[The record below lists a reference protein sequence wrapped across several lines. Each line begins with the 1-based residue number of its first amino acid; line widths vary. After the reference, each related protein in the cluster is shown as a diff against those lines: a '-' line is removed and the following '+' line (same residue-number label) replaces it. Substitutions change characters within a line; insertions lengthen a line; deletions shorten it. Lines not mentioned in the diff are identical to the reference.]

1 MSKITTKTIISD
13 KIEEIEEKTLYNSNF
28 YIKDYQRGYRW
39 EPKQVEDL
47 LEDIYTFSEE
57 DLKLKYCL
65 QPLIVKKIENISNQ
79 QSLSVM
85 ANGNNDNEVNDEN
98 FEKKNWE
105 LIDGQQRLTTIWLI
119 LNICN
124 ETMPRPKPLP
134 YNIFYENVR
143 LIDNEYIT
151 IAKETIGKWFSKFG
165 PVKDDKIYLIQST
178 IRNRVQ
184 FIWYEVDQN
193 ARSNDIFKKINIGKI
208 PLTNAELFKAQL
220 LNRDTLNETK
230 EKTNVEFEKIAMEWD
245 KIEQSLHDNDFWYFI
260 SNDTND
266 EKTRIDF
273 LLELKAKQI
282 QNEEKIETKI
292 QENDNLFSFI
302 TINNFINKK
311 HLENPEKSIFEL
323 QVDIWKEIVQ
333 IHDTLKA
340 FSKNQ
345 ETYHYIG
352 FLVCIKTKS
361 KDTYI
366 EQLISKIKNKKKS
379 EIKTILL
386 NDVYNE
392 LKKIDLNRLDYET
405 DKIKIKKVLLFF
417 NIFTLVESLTDS
429 KFSFKNFKDKKTSW
443 DIEHIHARATDQ
455 EILQLNDIN
464 KRIELL
470 NGIKIEFANLDYK
483 DKIEEIDEYIE
494 QKLNPSNPKITS
506 EQFLKFYCEMTDLCG
521 DFDENGIG
529 NLTLLDSKTN
539 RSYGNNLYPSK
550 RREIIKRDKGEIF
563 IPVCTKNVFLKM
575 YTEKADNMMK
585 WTNQDALDYK
595 KAIQDALDKFKNI
608 VEEANK

>member
-184 FIWYEVDQN
+184 FI
-193 ARSNDIFKKINIGKI
+193 
-208 PLTNAELFKAQL
+208 
-220 LNRDTLNETK
+220 
-230 EKTNVEFEKIAMEWD
+230 
-245 KIEQSLHDNDFWYFI
+245 
-260 SNDTND
+260 
-266 EKTRIDF
+266 
-273 LLELKAKQI
+273 
-282 QNEEKIETKI
+282 
-292 QENDNLFSFI
+292 
-302 TINNFINKK
+302 
-311 HLENPEKSIFEL
+311 
-323 QVDIWKEIVQ
+323 
-333 IHDTLKA
+333 
-340 FSKNQ
+340 
-345 ETYHYIG
+345 
-352 FLVCIKTKS
+352 
-361 KDTYI
+361 
-366 EQLISKIKNKKKS
+366 
-379 EIKTILL
+379 
-386 NDVYNE
+386 
-392 LKKIDLNRLDYET
+392 
-405 DKIKIKKVLLFF
+405 
-417 NIFTLVESLTDS
+417 
-429 KFSFKNFKDKKTSW
+429 
-443 DIEHIHARATDQ
+443 
-455 EILQLNDIN
+455 
-464 KRIELL
+464 
-470 NGIKIEFANLDYK
+470 
-483 DKIEEIDEYIE
+483 
-494 QKLNPSNPKITS
+494 
-506 EQFLKFYCEMTDLCG
+506 
-521 DFDENGIG
+521 
-529 NLTLLDSKTN
+529 
-539 RSYGNNLYPSK
+539 
-550 RREIIKRDKGEIF
+550 
-563 IPVCTKNVFLKM
+563 
-575 YTEKADNMMK
+575 
-585 WTNQDALDYK
+585 
-595 KAIQDALDKFKNI
+595 
-608 VEEANK
+608 